1 VLLLIVSNAD
11 VGAGCQ
17 LAVGAC
23 KAGLS
28 DVLADAAYATCW
40 LSALFF
46 THVVTLDLYSQVFGH
61 FGSDFKFLFENE
73 SFNCVK
79 EI

>member
-1 VLLLIVSNAD
+1 VCEGDEVLVLLLIVSNAD

-17 LAVGAC
+17 VAVGAC

-28 DVLADAAYATCW
+28 DVLADATCW

-46 THVVTLDLYSQVFGH
+46 TYVVTLHLKVSGH
-61 FGSDFKFLFENE
+61 FGSDVKFLFL
-73 SFNCVK
+73 K
-79 EI
+79 